1 LDELDAAV
9 QALATRLAQSSPE
22 AMADLK
28 RVLWQGTE
36 HWGTLLPER
45 AAISGR
51 LVLSDFTKN
60 AIQSFKQKS

>member
-1 LDELDAAV
+1 
-9 QALATRLAQSSPE
+9 
-22 AMADLK
+22 MADLK

-36 HWGTLLPER
+36 HWDELLPER

-60 AIQSFKQKS
+60 AIAAFKSKG